1 MVLPQHE
8 TKKPKYARW
17 VFLSGHISKIN
28 QRTKHVESL
37 KTRRLD
43 EGSNP
48 SGSTKKALRKRAFFM
63 LLISTQ
69 PLYNLPILWKHFQ
82 QLSSFKQLKI
92 PEIEAW
98 CDGARD

>member
-48 SGSTKKALRKRAFFM
+48 SDST
-63 LLISTQ
+63 
-69 PLYNLPILWKHFQ
+69 
-82 QLSSFKQLKI
+82 
-92 PEIEAW
+92 
-98 CDGARD
+98 

>member
-17 VFLSGHISKIN
+17 VFLSGHISKTN

-48 SGSTKKALRKRAFFM
+48 SDST
-63 LLISTQ
+63 
-69 PLYNLPILWKHFQ
+69 
-82 QLSSFKQLKI
+82 LK
-92 PEIEAW
+92 EL
-98 CDGARD
+98 

>member
-8 TKKPKYARW
+8 AKKPKYTRW
-17 VFLSGHISKIN
+17 VFLSGRISKTN

-48 SGSTKKALRKRAFFM
+48 SDSTKKKKPSNEGFFVKTCFRYIP
-63 LLISTQ
+63 LQNFIFTQISI
-69 PLYNLPILWKHFQ
+69 NN
-82 QLSSFKQLKI
+82 
-92 PEIEAW
+92 E
-98 CDGARD
+98 

>member
-48 SGSTKKALRKRAFFM
+48 SDSTKKALRKRAFFM

-69 PLYNLPILWKHFQ
+69 PLYNFPVSGEF
-82 QLSSFKQLKI
+82 FK
-92 PEIEAW
+92 
-98 CDGARD
+98 

>member
-17 VFLSGHISKIN
+17 VFLSGRISKTN

-48 SGSTKKALRKRAFFM
+48 SDSTKKALGKRAF
-63 LLISTQ
+63 LLKR
-69 PLYNLPILWKHFQ
+69 LPDH
-82 QLSSFKQLKI
+82 KI
-92 PEIEAW
+92 KVPAFGAIAVIEADVESFGW
-98 CDGARD
+98 VDNEA

>member
-17 VFLSGHISKIN
+17 VFLSGHISKTN

-48 SGSTKKALRKRAFFM
+48 SDSTIKDSVLFENLYLQVVTESF
-63 LLISTQ
+63 LFIFVST
-69 PLYNLPILWKHFQ
+69 Y
-82 QLSSFKQLKI
+82 SFI
-92 PEIEAW
+92 F
-98 CDGARD
+98 

>member
-48 SGSTKKALRKRAFFM
+48 SDSTKKALRKRAF
-63 LLISTQ
+63 LLERFTDHEIKVPAFGAVAIVEADVESFGWV
-69 PLYNLPILWKHFQ
+69 YN
-82 QLSSFKQLKI
+82 
-92 PEIEAW
+92 EAQASA
-98 CDGARD
+98 D

>member
-48 SGSTKKALRKRAFFM
+48 SDSTKKSPRKEGFFVK
-63 LLISTQ
+63 TT
-69 PLYNLPILWKHFQ
+69 PRP
-82 QLSSFKQLKI
+82 
-92 PEIEAW
+92 
-98 CDGARD
+98 

>member
-1 MVLPQHE
+1 LSVHRSEVHPIGLVLPMVLPQHE

-17 VFLSGHISKIN
+17 VFLSGHISKIH

-48 SGSTKKALRKRAFFM
+48 SDSTKKALRKRAF
-63 LLISTQ
+63 LL
-69 PLYNLPILWKHFQ
+69 L
-82 QLSSFKQLKI
+82 
-92 PEIEAW
+92 EV
-98 CDGARD
+98 